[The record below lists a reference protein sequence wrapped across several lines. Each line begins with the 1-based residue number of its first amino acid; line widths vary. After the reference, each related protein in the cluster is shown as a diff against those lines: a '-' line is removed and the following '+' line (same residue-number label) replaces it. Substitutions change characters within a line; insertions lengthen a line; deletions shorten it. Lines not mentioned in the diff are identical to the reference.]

1 MLSYEAPTFV
11 VLELLVTSLLLL
23 SDVMSHLSV
32 LAFFKFNGEQEKEST
47 ICVRMG

>member
-32 LAFFKFNGEQEKEST
+32 LAFFKFMVSKKKNPLF
-47 ICVRMG
+47 V